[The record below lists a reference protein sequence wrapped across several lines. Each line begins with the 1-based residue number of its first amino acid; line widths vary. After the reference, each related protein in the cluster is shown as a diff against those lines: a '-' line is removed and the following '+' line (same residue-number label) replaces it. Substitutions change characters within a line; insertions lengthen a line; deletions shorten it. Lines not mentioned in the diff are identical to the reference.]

1 MKAERC
7 PRLGTRLLTALLAA
21 LLAGLCLFSL
31 SVGASSLSP
40 AQSLAAL
47 LGRGEDTARRIVLY
61 VRLPRLLGALL
72 AGSALALAG
81 VLLQRVLLNPLAAP
95 SVIGVNAGA
104 GLFAL
109 CAMAFFPAHPGLTPL
124 AAFAGALVSALTVYA
139 LAQLTGASRSSIV
152 LAGVAVSSLL
162 GAVMDAIVTLIPD
175 AAGARSAF
183 SIGGFESVTLDQ
195 LRFAL
200 PLCSA
205 GAVLAWLLRRESGI
219 LALGDET
226 ARGLGVRV
234 GAVRLA
240 LVAAAALLAG
250 GAVSFAGL
258 LGFVGLIT
266 PHAAR
271 AMVRGEDG
279 IMPLSMV
286 LGALLTTLC
295 DLIARTLFA
304 PYELPVGVV
313 LAFLGA
319 PFFLYLLFRG
329 KRSNRHDGT

>member
-1 MKAERC
+1 MKRERR
-7 PRLGTRLLTALLAA
+7 PRLRVPTLAA
-21 LLAGLCLFSL
+21 VLLVLLAGACLVSL
-31 SVGASSLSP
+31 SVGASGLSP
-40 AQSLAAL
+40 GQSLAAL
-47 LGRGEDTARRIVLY
+47 LGWGGDTARRIVLY
-61 VRLPRLLGALL
+61 VRLPRLLAALL
-72 AGSALALAG
+72 AGSALALSG

-109 CAMAFFPAHPGLTPL
+109 AAMAFFPAQPGLVPL
-124 AAFAGALVSALTVYA
+124 AAFSGALAAALGVYA
-139 LAQLTGASRSSIV
+139 LAQITGASRSAIL
-152 LAGVAVSSLL
+152 LAGVAVSNLL
-162 GAVMDAIVTLIPD
+162 GAVMDAIVTLVPD
-175 AAGARSAF
+175 AAVARSAF
-183 SIGGFESVTLDQ
+183 SIGGFESVTLGH
-195 LRFAL
+195 LAFAL
-200 PLCSA
+200 PLCLT
-205 GAVLAWLLRRESGI
+205 GALLAALLRRESGI
-219 LALGDET
+219 LALGEET

-240 LVAAAALLAG
+240 LIAAAALLAG

-271 AMVRGEDG
+271 AMVGGEEG
-279 IMPLSMV
+279 IMPLSML
-286 LGALLTTLC
+286 LGALLATLC
-295 DLIARTLFA
+295 DLAARTLFA

-329 KRSNRHDGT
+329 KRSNRHDGA